1 MIDDK
6 GIQTPLYKA
15 FTKTLSPEFIEF
27 RNVAAELEG
36 VKEAV
41 KWAIAYNKRKIIIY
55 YDYEGIEKWAAG
67 TWKAKKDLTR

>member
-1 MIDDK
+1 MIDEVLGKLDV
-6 GIQTPLYKA
+6 GY
-15 FTKTLSPEFIEF
+15 IEF

-55 YDYEGIEKWAAG
+55 YEGDIVLNLFL
-67 TWKAKKDLTR
+67 TDRKK